1 MSSKDIE
8 DWNRIANAYM
18 NSANSGDFV
27 NRQFTSVLWE
37 SLGSVQDLQVL
48 DLGCGAGWLSH
59 EMSEAG
65 AKVIGIDGSIE
76 LVKAAQISF
85 PDIHFMDYDLSQGL
99 PTLNCTFDRIIAN
112 MVLMDIPD
120 LTDLIAAVRQVLA
133 PRGKFIF
140 TMQHPC
146 FFNIRS
152 ERDAEGQLFK
162 KLTRYLQPEV
172 WRMESFG
179 GHNHYHR
186 SLTFYFDHLRQNGMA
201 VTRLYEPKHVSHTQR
216 PEADQNFFE
225 NIPIF
230 IFIEAM
236 AL

>member
-1 MSSKDIE
+1 MSAKDIE
-8 DWNRIANAYM
+8 DWNRIATFYAQL
-18 NSANSGDFV
+18 AGPDDFI

-37 SLGSVQDLQVL
+37 SLGDVQGLQVL

-76 LVKAAQISF
+76 LVKAAQTSF
-85 PDIHFMDYDLSQGL
+85 PDIQFMDYDLSQGL
-99 PTLNCTFDRIIAN
+99 PTFNCVFDRIVAN
-112 MVLMDIPD
+112 MVLMDMPD
-120 LTDLIAAVRQVLA
+120 LTNLIPAVRQMLA

-146 FFNIRS
+146 FFNIKS

-201 VTRLYEPKHVSHTQR
+201 VTRLYEPPHVSHAQR
-216 PEADQNFFE
+216 PEADQSFFE

-230 IFIEAM
+230 IFIEAV

>member
-1 MSSKDIE
+1 MPTEDIE
-8 DWNRIANAYM
+8 DWNRIANSYTT
-18 NSANSGDFV
+18 SANSGDFI

-37 SLGSVQDLQVL
+37 SLGNIQDLQVL
-48 DLGCGAGWLSH
+48 DLGCGAGWLSQ
-59 EMSEAG
+59 ELSEAG

-76 LVKAAQISF
+76 LVKAAQNSF
-85 PDIHFMDYDLSQGL
+85 PNIQFIEYDLSQGL
-99 PTLNCTFDRIIAN
+99 PVLSYTFDRIVAN

-120 LTDLIAAVRQVLA
+120 LTKLIPAARQVLA

-162 KLTRYLQPEV
+162 KLTRYLQPEI

-186 SLTFYFDHLRQNGMA
+186 SLTYYFDLLRQNGMA
-201 VTRLYEPKHVSHTQR
+201 VTRLYEPPHVSHAQR
-216 PEADQNFFE
+216 PEADQSFFE